1 MDSALGEADV
11 TGADPHHIYQP
22 GMPDI
27 SVLYYCD
34 VVLHVWKAEN

>member
-1 MDSALGEADV
+1 MGSALCEASV

-27 SVLYYCD
+27 SVFYYCD
-34 VVLHVWKAEN
+34 TVLHF